1 MQKKKLTLQ
10 VDELCVTS
18 FELEPRDAA
27 TDGTVKAHED
37 MPPTTDPCYTW
48 NTYCSRCL
56 GTDCC

>member
-10 VDELCVTS
+10 VEELSVTS
-18 FELEPRDAA
+18 FDVETRAA
-27 TDGTVKAHED
+27 ADGTVKAHED

-48 NTYCSRCL
+48 NTWCSRCL